1 MGTCSP
7 YFEAGKK
14 SLVVKRRNK
23 TCLVTC
29 HFNENTNLSQVSI
42 PHAPP
47 LPPGSQVGGG
57 GAVGKKTLKN
67 YLCSFR
73 GRVDLVT
80 NVSEKVS

>member
-47 LPPGSQVGGG
+47 LPPGSQVE
-57 GAVGKKTLKN
+57 GKKTLKN